1 METAP
6 STPVQPQTTR
16 RSTSDAAPFEDAG
29 SWNEGRT
36 DLRLSVP
43 CATGK
48 GSTAAGPVPAQLQNR
63 IALAAS
69 AFANSLPSAFAPEL
83 RESGL
88 LVSSWQADRMVWVDL
103 LPAWKG
109 PPWIDS
115 PKGWSLSFLLTTS
128 HLSHIYLNEVTAVLQ
143 ERPRNSRR
151 PVSLNFDAPTR
162 RPGPWCW
169 PGNVRPPSPQLP
181 ESQVFKNVCGN
192 RRLRSRITRAKV
204 RDR

>member
-1 METAP
+1 MEVDTCHPWRLSTTTILSLPQRGNRSLNSSTASDN
-6 STPVQPQTTR
+6 STLHVGR
-16 RSTSDAAPFEDAG
+16 RTLRGP
-29 SWNEGRT
+29 
-36 DLRLSVP
+36 RLSVP

-128 HLSHIYLNEVTAVLQ
+128 HLSHIYLNEF
-143 ERPRNSRR
+143 SDRR
-151 PVSLNFDAPTR
+151 
-162 RPGPWCW
+162 G
-169 PGNVRPPSPQLP
+169 VR
-181 ESQVFKNVCGN
+181 G
-192 RRLRSRITRAKV
+192 
-204 RDR
+204 DRYGAGHNE

>member
-1 METAP
+1 MEVDTCTHGVSALQQACPCPSVETAP

-48 GSTAAGPVPAQLQNR
+48 GSTAAGPVPAQLQYR

-69 AFANSLPSAFAPEL
+69 ASANSIPSAFAPDL

-88 LVSSWQADRMVWVDL
+88 LVPSWQADTMVWVDL

-109 PPWIDS
+109 PPWFDS

-128 HLSHIYLNEVTAVLQ
+128 HLSYIYLNEFSRVLYTAVLVALVTDSTAK
-143 ERPRNSRR
+143 EDAKT
-151 PVSLNFDAPTR
+151 FDDTPTLT
-162 RPGPWCW
+162 
-169 PGNVRPPSPQLP
+169 V
-181 ESQVFKNVCGN
+181 EVM
-192 RRLRSRITRAKV
+192 RRLF
-204 RDR
+204 